1 MSAPFDREAMEI
13 LRFLLRRSIAGMVRV
28 LKNPP
33 PEIVE
38 FEACREALRTLEATL
53 AQLLAL
59 GDERR
64 ELSTELADVLD
75 AACDVRDALASLK
88 AHGFDPLT
96 LYAFA
101 IAETPRWPAPN
112 DDAMQHFAL
121 AGDTIA
127 AREAGSASIGEYL
140 CIEKARAIAVANELF
155 NEWQGQPAKPGR
167 VPDSWKALR
176 YFCKAMIGE
185 AEELPQDSEARRW
198 IVRICD
204 GVPRWYVE
212 LDTAWRELLDR
223 LSVWPESVELFER
236 VAARA
241 RKGEA

>member
-13 LRFLLRRSIAGMVRV
+13 LRFLSRRSIAGMVRE
-28 LKNPP
+28 LRKPAP
-33 PEIVE
+33 QIVE
-38 FEACREALRTLEATL
+38 FEACRVALRALEATQ

-75 AACDVRDALASLK
+75 AACDVRDALAPMRAAL
-88 AHGFDPLT
+88 GF
-96 LYAFA
+96 
-101 IAETPRWPAPN
+101 N
-112 DDAMQHFAL
+112 AMQFFSL
-121 AGDTIA
+121 LGDTNA
-127 AREAGSASIGEYL
+127 AKESGDGSFSELG

-155 NEWQGQPAKPGR
+155 NELEGEPARPGS

-185 AEELPQDSEARRW
+185 AEELSQDSEARRW
-198 IVRICD
+198 IVKICD

-223 LSVWPESVELFER
+223 LSVYPESVEVFER
-236 VAARA
+236 VAASI